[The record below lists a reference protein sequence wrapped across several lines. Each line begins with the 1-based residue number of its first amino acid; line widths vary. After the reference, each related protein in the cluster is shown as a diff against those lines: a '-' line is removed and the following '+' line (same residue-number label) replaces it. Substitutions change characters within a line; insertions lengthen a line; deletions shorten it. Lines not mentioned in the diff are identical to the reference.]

1 MTGSERSR
9 LHPPSDVRVASRRHQ
24 EAVVVERD
32 PPLGVEAV
40 PLAGHRHVLGP
51 AQPQPNR
58 ASGEG
63 GPERGD
69 GGQAVGLHL
78 LAPEAAPHPQAL
90 HGDRVARPAEH
101 VRDDLLGLAR
111 VLGAA
116 LHEDLPALVDV
127 RDRAV
132 GLEVEVLLAR
142 ALGHAAVD
150 VGRVR
155 ERAVDV
161 AALQPGHPALE
172 AARLDRLEHG
182 DQGRQ
187 RLVVHLDGQRPE
199 PRGLERLAE
208 HPADRLPVE
217 HHLGGEE
224 RLVAL
229 DAGVV
234 DPGHVLRG
242 EHAHDAG
249 HGEGGADVEAASRGR
264 GRAVPAPDGRAAG
277 PASARRGRRCRARH
291 R

>member
-9 LHPPSDVRVASRRHQ
+9 LHPPSDVRVASRASRSPSSSN
-24 EAVVVERD
+24 AD

-51 AQPQPNR
+51 AQPQANR
-58 ASGEG
+58 APGEG
-63 GPERGD
+63 GPEGGD

-142 ALGHAAVD
+142 ALRHAAVD
-150 VGRVR
+150 VGRLR
-155 ERAVDV
+155 EGALDV

-172 AARLDRLEHG
+172 APRVDRLD
-182 DQGRQ
+182 
-187 RLVVHLDGQRPE
+187 
-199 PRGLERLAE
+199 
-208 HPADRLPVE
+208 
-217 HHLGGEE
+217 
-224 RLVAL
+224 
-229 DAGVV
+229 
-234 DPGHVLRG
+234 
-242 EHAHDAG
+242 
-249 HGEGGADVEAASRGR
+249 
-264 GRAVPAPDGRAAG
+264 AP
-277 PASARRGRRCRARH
+277 
-291 R
+291 